1 MRKVDAD
8 MVQCIADCELDSEQ
22 AGLIQYVLAHT
33 PILPDDGYQ
42 SGYEQGLKDAIR
54 HAYWEL
60 GTVSPGY
67 FTPGGNRPW
76 VCSHCKTAVSWMLDR
91 PREKYCSEC
100 GAKMDGE

>member
-1 MRKVDAD
+1 MDK
-8 MVQCIADCELDSEQ
+8 
-22 AGLIQYVLAHT
+22 YLAT
-33 PILPDDGYQ
+33 ETAYKN
-42 SGYEQGLKDAIR
+42 GYEQGLKDAVR

-60 GTVSPGY
+60 GTVPPGY